1 MRRNIE
7 SKFAAWKAKNRRKP
21 LVVYGARQI
30 GKTYSIREFGK
41 KYYKNTV
48 YINFE
53 TSPRIARDF
62 EEDISPAFLIPRL
75 EIFLNQKI
83 DPEDTLI
90 FFDEIQV
97 CERALTSLKYFCE
110 DAPQYHVI
118 AAGSLLG
125 VAVNREKY
133 SFPVG
138 KVEPLYMYPMQFD
151 EFLSALSKD
160 MLAEEIR
167 ECFLEKRKLSP
178 LLHEQALQLYR
189 EYLIIGGM
197 PEAVSI
203 YAGERSLY
211 DALQSQSA
219 ILDTYVA
226 DMAKYARPG
235 DTAKIMACFDSIPA
249 QLAKDNRKFQY
260 KVVAKGGKASLFGA
274 SIDWLMASGIIT
286 RCERVEHGIHPLE
299 IYRDLSSFKLY
310 LCDTGLLTAKAGIVP
325 HEIIGGHDHIF
336 IGALT
341 ENFVANTLEKNGYR
355 LYYWTSGGTAEVD
368 FLIEKEGVVI
378 PVEVK
383 AREHTKSRSLSVFSE
398 RYHPL
403 HSIRFSERNFGWEN
417 GIDAVP
423 LYAAWLV

>member
-7 SKFAAWKAKNRRKP
+7 EKFAAWKSKKRRKP

-41 KYYKNTV
+41 KHYAKTV

-83 DPEDTLI
+83 HPEDTLI

-110 DAPQYHVI
+110 EAPQYHVI

-125 VAVNREKY
+125 VAVNRERY

-151 EFLSALSKD
+151 EFLSALSQD

-167 ECFLEKRKLSP
+167 NCFLEKRKLSP
-178 LLHEQALQLYR
+178 LLHQQALQLYR
-189 EYLIIGGM
+189 EYLVIGGM

-203 YAGERSLY
+203 YAGERSL
-211 DALQSQSA
+211 
-219 ILDTYVA
+219 
-226 DMAKYARPG
+226 
-235 DTAKIMACFDSIPA
+235 FD
-249 QLAKDNRKFQY
+249 
-260 KVVAKGGKASLFGA
+260 
-274 SIDWLMASGIIT
+274 
-286 RCERVEHGIHPLE
+286 E
-299 IYRDLSSFKLY
+299 IGR
-310 LCDTGLLTAKAGIVP
+310 AHV
-325 HEIIGGHDHIF
+325 
-336 IGALT
+336 
-341 ENFVANTLEKNGYR
+341 
-355 LYYWTSGGTAEVD
+355 
-368 FLIEKEGVVI
+368 
-378 PVEVK
+378 
-383 AREHTKSRSLSVFSE
+383 
-398 RYHPL
+398 
-403 HSIRFSERNFGWEN
+403 
-417 GIDAVP
+417 
-423 LYAAWLV
+423 